1 MFDIILPSRPATYVR
16 LSPPPFS
23 SSVPIGGLGSFW
35 DLSGTSPSP
44 PIVTALLNRGRRSRR
59 SNNVK
64 HRSRRSNKVEH
75 IVH

>member
-1 MFDIILPSRPATYVR
+1 MLERGRNNFRTFLRHFWD
-16 LSPPPFS
+16 FS
-23 SSVPIGGLGSFW
+23 GSFW

-44 PIVTALLNRGRRSRR
+44 PIVTPLLNRGVELGRRSRR
-59 SNNVK
+59 SNNVE